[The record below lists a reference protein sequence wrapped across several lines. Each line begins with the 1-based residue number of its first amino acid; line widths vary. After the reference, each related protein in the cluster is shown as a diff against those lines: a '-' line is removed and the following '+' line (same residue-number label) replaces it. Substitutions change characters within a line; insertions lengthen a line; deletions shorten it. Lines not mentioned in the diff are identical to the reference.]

1 LFAVA
6 ASAHAQPAQSPQLVR
21 IALHDGRTVDGY
33 ITGGDSATIYVQTSY
48 GYFSILRTNIAAVTP
63 YASVPPPLPGPGQ
76 VAPMPPPPQPVMQP
90 AMAPPPDP
98 EANET
103 SSATYRIAGIAYF
116 GTSYLVTSIA
126 ASAKRDNDETAKLG
140 FIPVAGPVLWAF
152 SKDDDDVGEDGWD
165 WLAIGGS
172 LMQLGGIYWAIDG
185 KSSTKKAKVAVTPV
199 TSHDF
204 AGLVVGGGW

>member
-1 LFAVA
+1 MPPVQA
-6 ASAHAQPAQSPQLVR
+6 PQLVR

-33 ITGGDSATIYVQTSY
+33 ITGGDSASLYVQTSY

-63 YASVPPPLPGPGQ
+63 YASAPPPLPGR
-76 VAPMPPPPQPVMQP
+76 MPSPPQPVMQP

-98 EANET
+98 EANEP
-103 SSATYRIAGIAYF
+103 SAATYRIAGIAYF

-199 TSHDF
+199 TSHQF